1 MFGLYFFDLA
11 ETFNK
16 AIQLERLK
24 KLTIMFVPHKMGI
37 DLHVGFPEKPTGMAE
52 FLQSLGFETG
62 EPKKEKSPYCA
73 HLDTHRCEPVDV
85 HGFGWEDKALS
96 GSGVWAIYYAGICP
110 HDYDK
115 NWAQYGPPVVAWAW
129 IGTNAGYSIAGF
141 AKWLG
146 TGYRLRDCYKGLLE
160 GEALVTDKY
169 SISGNENPAQLMSGM
184 LRTYGSLERS
194 IKNPRG
200 AFANFS
206 LEHLARLADF
216 ALTIKE
222 KVTDNST
229 KQKLDDV
236 LREAETINRTFGA
249 PRLISKALVLA
260 PMRRIQS
267 TFQELRELAELRE

>member
-1 MFGLYFFDLA
+1 
-11 ETFNK
+11 
-16 AIQLERLK
+16 
-24 KLTIMFVPHKMGI
+24 
-37 DLHVGFPEKPTGMAE
+37 
-52 FLQSLGFETG
+52 
-62 EPKKEKSPYCA
+62 
-73 HLDTHRCEPVDV
+73 
-85 HGFGWEDKALS
+85 
-96 GSGVWAIYYAGICP
+96 
-110 HDYDK
+110 
-115 NWAQYGPPVVAWAW
+115 
-129 IGTNAGYSIAGF
+129 
-141 AKWLG
+141 
-146 TGYRLRDCYKGLLE
+146 
-160 GEALVTDKY
+160 
-169 SISGNENPAQLMSGM
+169 M

-260 PMRRIQS
+260 PMRRLQS